1 MEWSLRKYMD
11 TGYVTT
17 LLLNEPF
24 PQKVEL
30 ARIPNVFKRN
40 NNFLFLSFLS

>member
-1 MEWSLRKYMD
+1 MEWWCLRKYMD

-17 LLLNEPF
+17 LLLNEPL

-30 ARIPNVFKRN
+30 A
-40 NNFLFLSFLS
+40 